1 MMPQALNRL
10 RNSSTTVM
18 RRMLASK
25 KAVEEIRVEDFFY
38 FDSNMRKTPY
48 PAGRLQIIDIPREK

>member
-1 MMPQALNRL
+1 
-10 RNSSTTVM
+10 
-18 RRMLASK
+18 
-25 KAVEEIRVEDFFY
+25 VEDFFY